1 MLNAGQL
8 DVRYLGRIDYQAAWD
23 LQRELSQARAANHIP
38 DTLLLLEHPHTFTMG
53 RSGKWEHLLI
63 DQERLAAQK
72 IALYEVDRGGDITY
86 HGPGQLVG
94 YPILDLKGYNLDY
107 HTYLRRL
114 EAVIIQTL
122 ATFNQPAYR
131 EPGYTGVW
139 APAQNGGGIRSA
151 KLAAIGVKV
160 DVAGITSHGFAINLN
175 TDLSYFDLIIPCG
188 IRHCLTTSLAQE
200 IGQPVDMALFRHR
213 LESMFRKTFAR
224 LTEIKVI

>member
-8 DVRYLGRIDYQAAWD
+8 DIRYLGRIDYQAAWD
-23 LQRELSQARAANHIP
+23 LQRALSQERAANHIP
-38 DTLLLLEHPHTFTMG
+38 DTLLLLEHPHTFTLG
-53 RSGKWEHLLI
+53 RSGKWEHLLT
-63 DQERLAAQK
+63 DQETLAAQK

-122 ATFNQPAYR
+122 AIFNQPAYR

-139 APAQNGGGIRSA
+139 VPAQNGGGLRSA

-160 DVAGITSHGFAINLN
+160 DAAGITSHGFAINLN

-188 IRHCLTTSLAQE
+188 IRYCLTTSLAQE
-200 IGQPVDMALFRHR
+200 IGQPVDIALFRHK
-213 LESMFRKTFAR
+213 LESMFRKTFVR